1 MKNKDERIKE
11 LEESKLMW
19 KMFTVIFIFGFI
31 AFFMTSVYRFDVIQ
45 NLEEQLQ
52 SCQEKVLVWTLEYKC
67 IKSESTII
75 SVQRNFSNYEN
86 YNDNK
91 IYFDRQ
97 KNCEVIK

>member
-1 MKNKDERIKE
+1 MKNKDKKIKE
-11 LEESKLMW
+11 LEEQIEVERFAIILIV
-19 KMFTVIFIFGFI
+19 TLAFISIGFMI
-31 AFFMTSVYRFDVIQ
+31 YYADKANDLKQ
-45 NLEEQLQ
+45 ELQ
-52 SCQEKVLVWTLEYKC
+52 SCQEKITTWTLEYKC

-97 KNCEVIK
+97 ENCQVIK